1 MADNYVIPLRQVT
14 NKKPRRGRAKK
25 AIRAIKM
32 FVKKHKRLNEEQIA
46 ISKEVNEKVWENGMF
61 GIPRKIEVEL
71 KEIEGKTF
79 VFLKE
84 GKELKEKEKELKEKT
99 KEDKKKKEEKE
110 KKTEE
115 EIKAKEEQKKK
126 LNEKRQKEQDAQK
139 VELKRKIKE

>member
-32 FVKKHKRLNEEQIA
+32 FVKKHKRLNEDQIA

-71 KEIEGKTF
+71 KEIENRTF
-79 VFLKE
+79 VFLQG
-84 GKELKEKEKELKEKT
+84 GKEINEIEKQLKEKKKEDKKGKKEKENKKDSEEEKEKEKKLKEK
-99 KEDKKKKEEKE
+99 KEKE
-110 KKTEE
+110 LNAQ
-115 EIKAKEEQKKK
+115 KAEF
-126 LNEKRQKEQDAQK
+126 KRKQKE
-139 VELKRKIKE
+139 

>member
-32 FVKKHKRLNEEQIA
+32 FVKKHKRLNEDQIA

-71 KEIEGKTF
+71 KEIEEKTF
-79 VFLKE
+79 VFLKD
-84 GKELKEKEKELKEKT
+84 GKELKEREKEIKDKK
-99 KEDKKKKEEKE
+99 KEDKKKTDEKE
-110 KKTEE
+110 KETKE

-126 LNEKRQKEQDAQK
+126 LDEKRQKEKDAQK
-139 VELKRKIKE
+139 VDLKRKLKE

>member
-32 FVKKHKRLNEEQIA
+32 FVKKHKRLNEDQIA

-71 KEIEGKTF
+71 KER
-79 VFLKE
+79 
-84 GKELKEKEKELKEKT
+84 EKEIKDKK
-99 KEDKKKKEEKE
+99 KEDKKKTDEKE
-110 KKTEE
+110 KETKE

-126 LNEKRQKEQDAQK
+126 LDEKRQKEKDAQK
-139 VELKRKIKE
+139 VDLKRKLKE